1 MLKIRDE
8 TGRVI
13 GKDLDMMRGRRNF
26 MQERDD

>member
-13 GKDLDMMRGRRNF
+13 GKDLDIMRGRRNF

>member
-13 GKDLDMMRGRRNF
+13 GKDLDIMRAAEFHAGTG
-26 MQERDD
+26 